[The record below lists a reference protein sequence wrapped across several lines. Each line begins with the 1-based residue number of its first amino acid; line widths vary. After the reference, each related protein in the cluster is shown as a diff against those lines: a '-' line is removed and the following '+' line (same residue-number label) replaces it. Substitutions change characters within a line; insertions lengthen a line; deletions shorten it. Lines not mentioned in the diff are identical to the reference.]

1 VSAAGR
7 ETAAL
12 AGALASRRRPRAG
25 DTALRGAALVA
36 ALAAAGVLGTLVVEV
51 VARAWPAIDRFGLS
65 FLWTSAWDP
74 NRDVYGA
81 ASFVFGTAVTSL
93 VALVLAT
100 PLALAVA
107 LFLTELAPR
116 RLAAPVA
123 TVVELLAAV
132 PSVVLGLWGIVVLGP
147 WLRDVLEPAL
157 HGALGWLPVFAGP
170 TQEVGVLPASLIL
183 TIMILPIV
191 SSLCRELFARV
202 PRDLTEGALALGSTR
217 WEAVRRVALPY
228 AAPGVAAA
236 MLLGLGRALGE
247 AIAVT
252 QVIGG
257 RTAIDA
263 SLFASGDTLASKIAS
278 SYQGATTGLQVQS
291 LLYLAAI
298 LMAISLATNVAAQAV
313 VARFERQRRLR

>member
-1 VSAAGR
+1 MSAAGH
-7 ETAAL
+7 ETAAP
-12 AGALASRRRPRAG
+12 AGALASRRRARAG
-25 DTALRGAALVA
+25 DTALQGAALVA

-51 VARAWPAIDRFGLS
+51 VARAWPAIERFGLS

-81 ASFVFGTAVTSL
+81 ASFAFGTAVTSL

-313 VARFERQRRLR
+313 VAQFERQRRLR